1 MWGLPLCANVS
12 QTRAVENSLMFV
24 DKDQTNRVQGVYLR
38 IGKNLY
44 DLMSLVKAQHNCSR
58 GQDMNNDG
66 PGTSYS
72 LSIGKYSH

>member
-12 QTRAVENSLMFV
+12 QTKAVENSLMFV

-44 DLMSLVKAQHNCSR
+44 DLMSLVK
-58 GQDMNNDG
+58 G
-66 PGTSYS
+66 PTQS
-72 LSIGKYSH
+72 